1 MKKTMI
7 LTVTLAAL
15 SAFAACG
22 PRAIAYVK
30 ADHPKAQGHL
40 TADVALVYAT
50 ETAPADAQVIAHMS
64 QTERS
69 TDCVNATINAFE
81 KMQKAAVEKGGNALI
96 NLKAVWEGGREMSNA
111 QGFWCMKSQSVAMF
125 GPPGL
130 SVWGITWEGD
140 IATVGGVAATPPVAT
155 PPAADIGTPTET
167 PVATPPAE

>member
-1 MKKTMI
+1 MKRTTI

-15 SAFAACG
+15 FAFAACG
-22 PRAIAYVK
+22 PRAIAYVR

-50 ETAPADAQVIAHMS
+50 ETAPADAQVIEHMS

-69 TDCVNATINAFE
+69 TDCVNATINALE

-96 NLKAVWEGGREMSNA
+96 NLKAVWEGGAMSNA
-111 QGFWCMKSQSVAMF
+111 QGFWCEQSKAVAVF

-140 IATVGGVAATPPVAT
+140 IAKTGGVEAT
-155 PPAADIGTPTET
+155 PPAATPPTDLTGTPTET
-167 PVATPPAE
+167 PAATPPSE

>member
-1 MKKTMI
+1 MKRTTI

-15 SAFAACG
+15 FVFAACG
-22 PRAIAYVK
+22 PRAIPYVK
-30 ADHPKAQGHL
+30 VDHPKAQGIL

-50 ETAPADAQVIAHMS
+50 ETAPADAQVIEHMS

-69 TDCVNATINAFE
+69 TNCENATINALE

-96 NLKAVWEGGREMSNA
+96 NLKAVWEGGRVMSNA
-111 QGFWCMKSQSVAMF
+111 QGFWCMQSKSVAMF

-140 IATVGGVAATPPVAT
+140 IAKTGGVEAT
-155 PPAADIGTPTET
+155 PPAATPPTDITGTPTET
-167 PVATPPAE
+167 PAATPPAE